1 MFKDNVPS
9 CLTLT
14 FPNGKTSQIESIR
27 STQYTSLY
35 GKGIKEKQ
43 IKSMET
49 TEGVVKKVQISMAS
63 FINYTL
69 SIPESIK
76 LDNFQ

>member
-27 STQYTSLY
+27 STHYTPLY